1 MAAERRGIYQKR
13 RGNYGQFS
21 NFDFCVLFNFEIV
34 GITKCVIVTSR
45 FGGQIGGQFAA
56 WRLIWR
62 SIRCLEVNLEVNS
75 LFGGQFGCPFAVWRS
90 SWRSIRC
97 LGDQFGGQFAT
108 PRARLGRRPGFTR
121 GCRNSG
127 KRKLCGPVPG
137 QRKLCGPVPGPGQ
150 WFHRGSSSTLGQFR
164 GQFTV

>member
-1 MAAERRGIYQKR
+1 MDSGKRKLCGLVPGQCKLCGLVPGPVQWFRRRSIR
-13 RGNYGQFS
+13 
-21 NFDFCVLFNFEIV
+21 C
-34 GITKCVIVTSR
+34 
-45 FGGQIGGQFAA
+45 FAA

-75 LFGGQFGCPFAVWRS
+75 LFGCQSGCPFAVWRS
-90 SWRSIRC
+90 IWRSIRC

-127 KRKLCGPVPG
+127 KRKLCG
-137 QRKLCGPVPGPGQ
+137 LVPGP
-150 WFHRGSSSTLGQFR
+150 RKLETVENVSSADSSSTLGQFGR
-164 GQFTV
+164 QFTA

>member
-1 MAAERRGIYQKR
+1 MQWFRRRSIR
-13 RGNYGQFS
+13 
-21 NFDFCVLFNFEIV
+21 C
-34 GITKCVIVTSR
+34 
-45 FGGQIGGQFAA
+45 FAA

-90 SWRSIRC
+90 IWRSIHC
-97 LGDQFGGQFAT
+97 LGGQFGGQFGGGGQFGCPFAVWRSIWRSIHCLGGQFGGQFAT

-127 KRKLCGPVPG
+127 KRKLCG
-137 QRKLCGPVPGPGQ
+137 LVPGP
-150 WFHRGSSSTLGQFR
+150 RKLETVENVSSADSSSTLGQFGR
-164 GQFTV
+164 QFTI

>member
-1 MAAERRGIYQKR
+1 MENVSSADWSRDNVSSADWSRDPAQWFRRRSIR
-13 RGNYGQFS
+13 
-21 NFDFCVLFNFEIV
+21 C
-34 GITKCVIVTSR
+34 
-45 FGGQIGGQFAA
+45 FAA

-90 SWRSIRC
+90 IWRSIRC

-127 KRKLCGPVPG
+127 KRKLCG
-137 QRKLCGPVPGPGQ
+137 LVPGPRK
-150 WFHRGSSSTLGQFR
+150 HETVENMSSADSSSTLGQFG